1 MVKNKIRKS
10 LFDQGQLLSDKFLL
24 ETSSKI
30 QKNVIEEIDIES
42 SKNTLLYFPYKKEIK
57 LNLIINEIKSYS
69 NNIYLPKIFPN
80 KELRFNLLSD
90 ESIMV
95 KNKYGISEIDDNKN
109 YIGLEGFN
117 MIFIPFVGVDKNGYR
132 LGYGGGYF
140 DRAIE
145 KIKLCV
151 SKPLVL
157 GIGYDYQVMNISFG
171 ESHDMKYDTVIT
183 ESRVLSYK

>member
-1 MVKNKIRKS
+1 MVKNNIRKS

-30 QKNVIEEIDIES
+30 QNNVIEEIDIES

-57 LNLIINEIKSYS
+57 LNLIIDEIKSYS

-90 ESIMV
+90 ESILV

-109 YIGLEGFN
+109 YIALEVFDI
-117 MIFIPFVGVDKNGYR
+117 IFIPFVGVDKNGYR

-183 ESRVLSYK
+183 ESRVLTYK

>member
-57 LNLIINEIKSYS
+57 LNLIIDEIKSYS

-90 ESIMV
+90 ESILV

-109 YIGLEGFN
+109 YIALEEFDI
-117 MIFIPFVGVDKNGYR
+117 IFIPFVGVDKNGYR